1 MRIGFRILKS
11 TGSDIRFKNGMK
23 EETKDYKITFN
34 WKNIATVFFASLGFI
49 GVFYLLLF
57 FVGKV
62 NNKDSAQSVVTPTPE
77 INMEDLKKEDIVVGK
92 GPEVKDGD
100 TVSVNYKGTLTDG
113 KEFDNSYKRG
123 QPFEFKV
130 GAGKVIKG
138 WDLGL
143 VGMKVGGKR
152 KLTIPS
158 ALGYGERGAGTSIP
172 PNSTLVFEVELLK
185 IK

>member
-1 MRIGFRILKS
+1 
-11 TGSDIRFKNGMK
+11 MK
-23 EETKDYKITFN
+23 EEIKDYKITFN
-34 WKNIATVFFASLGFI
+34 WKNIAIVFLAGLGFVA
-49 GVFYLLLF
+49 VFSLLSFLG
-57 FVGKV
+57 GKV
-62 NNKDSAQSVVTPTPE
+62 NNKSSSEEVILPTPS
-77 INMEDLKKEDIVVGK
+77 INMEELKKEDIVVGK
-92 GPEVKDGD
+92 GSEVKDGD
-100 TVSVNYKGTLTDG
+100 TVSVNYKGTLVDG

-130 GAGKVIKG
+130 GEGRVIKG

-158 ALGYGERGAGTSIP
+158 ELGYGERGAGADIP
-172 PNSTLVFEVELLK
+172 PNSTLIFEIELLE